1 MGDPADIRVLVRDA
15 VREILR
21 ELTSGGD
28 ASLPRAVVSPLMTV
42 PEVAVLLRSTPKA
55 IYHRIER
62 GQLPGVVRDGGR
74 VLVRRVD
81 LLRSLAEGRG
91 LSPRSR

>member
-1 MGDPADIRVLVRDA
+1 
-15 VREILR
+15 
-21 ELTSGGD
+21 
-28 ASLPRAVVSPLMTV
+28 MTV